1 MGFAL
6 GVSRLVIEFMSK
18 EGIIEVKEGSLV
30 NIFLDINFLH
40 FAIIL
45 FVICAVVMTVVSRL
59 STPQS
64 EESLRLV
71 TFQRSGIKTKL
82 VFTTDVILTIILIF
96 AVLALW
102 VYFSPWGIAN

>member
-1 MGFAL
+1 
-6 GVSRLVIEFMSK
+6 MSK
-18 EGIIEVKEGSLV
+18 EGIIEVKEGSFMHT
-30 NIFLDINFLH
+30 FLDINFLH

-45 FVICAVVMTVVSRL
+45 FVICAGIMMVASRL
-59 STPQS
+59 TTPQS

-82 VFTTDVILTIILIF
+82 VFTSDVILTIILII

-102 VYFSPWGIAN
+102 VFFSPWGIAN